1 MVGVV
6 SKIGARLLTETA
18 GRSTRLKRLSLVLLA
33 AAASAWFAVHPQ
45 AFLDLW
51 LTHDQQGRLWFER
64 GDYDRAAAVFDD
76 PRWRG
81 VSAYAAQDFPTAA
94 QYFGQYQDAASLLAR
109 ANALAHAR
117 EYVPARDAYRDLQ
130 SRFPKHP
137 APDVNLPIVQR
148 LIDDNQR
155 LSESQKGELGDLSAE
170 QEEGPESSEGDERL
184 TLREGEALDA
194 EALLQDPALTA
205 MWLRQVQRDP
215 SEFLANKF
223 YLQFEQRESA
233 P

>member
-1 MVGVV
+1 ML
-6 SKIGARLLTETA
+6 I
-18 GRSTRLKRLSLVLLA
+18 
-33 AAASAWFAVHPQ
+33 AAASAAWFAVHPQ

-51 LTHDQQGRLWFER
+51 LTRDQQGRLWFER

-81 VSAYAAQDFPTAA
+81 VSAYAAEDFTTAA

-117 EYVPARDAYRDLQ
+117 DYLPARDAYQDLQ
-130 SRFPKHP
+130 SRFPDHP

-148 LIDDNQR
+148 LIDDNRR
-155 LSESQKGELGDLSAE
+155 LSESQKGEMGDMSAE

-184 TLREGEALDA
+184 ALSESETLEA
-194 EALLQDPALTA
+194 EALLGDPALTE

-223 YLQFEQRESA
+223 YLQFEQRNSA